1 MCCCHPQSE
10 EPPHTIKEGKAGVH
24 SWRAWAW
31 IVSSAY
37 SRWWVLHVC
46 FSCWETSIAFR
57 WHGNSPDFAI
67 SLPLSLFFVF
77 YFMAFP
83 GYSCLSA
90 YELCQRSYSSVCVLQ
105 CKSLTWKALFSFFLH
120 ELCSHFLFTIRKYQS
135 SLKPVLTAIIL
146 LLTCSTIVSFL
157 N

>member
-1 MCCCHPQSE
+1 MCFLQMTGIPHSDFFFFLCCCHPQSE

-57 WHGNSPDFAI
+57 WRGSSPDFAI
-67 SLPLSLFFVF
+67 SLPLSLFFLF

-90 YELCQRSYSSVCVLQ
+90 YELCQRSYSFVCVLQ
-105 CKSLTWKALFSFFLH
+105 CKSLTWKALFSFF
-120 ELCSHFLFTIRKYQS
+120 STWTLFSFFVYYKKI
-135 SLKPVLTAIIL
+135 PV
-146 LLTCSTIVSFL
+146 
-157 N
+157 